1 MVETLLLLTAAV
13 VGAIMLCAVAAVSS
27 LLSGWGRLAERY
39 RAPEQ
44 PEVTRFG
51 RWRSR
56 VSGPYLLLTIGA
68 GRSGLH
74 LASPAWFR
82 LFHPPLLI
90 PWSDIRAERLHES
103 LVFAYRL
110 RFRGLDGIYL
120 DLRRA
125 AFEPVID
132 FARRELQEEVSFASG

>member
-13 VGAIMLCAVAAVSS
+13 VGAILLCAVAAASS
-27 LLSGWGRLAERY
+27 VLSGWGRLAQRF

-51 RWRSR
+51 RWRTR
-56 VSGPYLLLTIGA
+56 VSGPYLLLTVGA
-68 GRSGLH
+68 GRLGLY
-74 LASPAWFR
+74 LALPVWFR

-90 PWSDIRAERLHES
+90 PWSDIRAERLHGS

-110 RFRGLDGIYL
+110 RFRSLDGIYL

-125 AFEPVID
+125 AFEPVAD
-132 FARRELQEEVSFASG
+132 YLRREFGEDMPLSPS